1 MVWWVTTQIYRND
14 VFDFNTFVPSVKV
27 DVRNYFDEKIVADII
42 MVKIRIIFTY
52 TRFSLGSD
60 DFKTTII

>member
-1 MVWWVTTQIYRND
+1 MVWWVTTQKYRNY